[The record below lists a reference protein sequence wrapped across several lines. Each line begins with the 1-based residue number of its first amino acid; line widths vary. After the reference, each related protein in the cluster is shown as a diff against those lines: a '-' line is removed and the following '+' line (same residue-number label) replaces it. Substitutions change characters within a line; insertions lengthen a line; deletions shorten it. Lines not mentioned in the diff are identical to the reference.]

1 MLVGRLLA
9 EQGVLAHLEVR
20 GIKDQVSPEACGANC
35 DCFLQSQ
42 AEVAAAA
49 EVAVAETEVAVAE
62 TEVAAAAEA
71 EVAVAETEVAVADR
85 FAESNLGV
93 GAIVTFTTTTN
104 SRTSLVPCCR

>member
-42 AEVAAAA
+42 AEVAA
-49 EVAVAETEVAVAE
+49 V
-62 TEVAAAAEA
+62 AEA